1 MEFGDLE
8 KFRAGK
14 GEDGTDRFNVP
25 ITPDADGMVG
35 RECPNEQCKTKH
47 FKICIT
53 NEGHD
58 PDSTVDLSQKELVC
72 PYCGTSLQMQDSIT
86 EAQLDWIKSLIYQGV
101 VKTFNDTMEEA
112 FSGCDNVSYT
122 RGDVPEVRPYVEEK
136 LKQIITCDLC
146 QQRYAVYGITFH
158 CPWCGGGAFHQHLDQ
173 GAKSI
178 RVLAEEAD
186 RIGAQHGQQACD
198 WMYGN
203 AYEDVVSLFEGM
215 LKLLYR
221 HAVQKRHTEAD
232 AEKLIDKIR
241 LNFQRLSGAD
251 EFFARD
257 LDIKLFDSIA
267 PKERAALEIVFAK
280 RHVLTHNLG
289 LIDEKYRGQVQ
300 SWQRPGAE
308 VPLVRQEILDGLSVV
323 VQIVGEGEKALGL

>member
-14 GEDGTDRFNVP
+14 GEDGTERFNVP

-53 NEGHD
+53 DDGHD
-58 PDSTVDLSQKELVC
+58 PDSTVDLSQKELIC
-72 PYCGTSLQMQDSIT
+72 PYCGTSLQMQDAMT
-86 EAQLDWIKSLIYQGV
+86 EAQLEWIKSMIFQGV

-112 FSGCDNVSYT
+112 FSGCDNVTYT
-122 RGDVPEVRPYVEEK
+122 RGDVPAVRPYVEEK
-136 LKQIITCDLC
+136 LKQISLRIMPATVCSLRHHVSLPVVRRRGISSAPGSGC
-146 QQRYAVYGITFH
+146 Q
-158 CPWCGGGAFHQHLDQ
+158 
-173 GAKSI
+173 SI

-198 WMYGN
+198 RMYGN

-215 LKLLYR
+215 LKLLYS

-232 AEKLIDKIR
+232 AKKLIDKIR
-241 LNFQRLSGAD
+241 VNFQRLSGAD

-257 LDIKLFDSIA
+257 LDVRLFDSIA
-267 PKERAALEIVFAK
+267 PKERAVLELVFAK

-289 LIDEKYRGQVQ
+289 LIDDKYRGQVQ
-300 SWQRPGAE
+300 PWQRPGAE
-308 VPLVRQEILDGLSVV
+308 VPLVRQEILDGLTLVER
-323 VQIVGEGEKALGL
+323 IVGEGAKALGL